1 MMKDYDELIF
11 NSIKSGQS
19 MSDIGKLLGLTRAR
33 VSQIANRALR
43 ERGLIDDECKT
54 VREYIHKKRTEMI
67 IDAIRFYWD
76 NFGIPPT
83 QSAISE
89 YLNMNRAYVSK
100 ILAELRDR
108 GIVDYD
114 ESKKRSIRLINEGS

>member
-43 ERGLIDDECKT
+43 ERGLINDECKT
-54 VREYIHKKRTEMI
+54 VREYLHRKRTEMV
-67 IDAIRFYWD
+67 IDAIWFYWD

-83 QSAISE
+83 QSSLSE
-89 YLNMNRAYVSK
+89 YLDMNRAYVSK
-100 ILAELRDR
+100 ILKELRDN

-114 ESKKRSIRLINEGS
+114 DSKKRSIRLISKG